1 MTLHKVPGTFYK
13 TSAVEGDIIK
23 QEIENLGVGAEYK
36 HFGVGFSNLMP
47 ETALSLHTLVG

>member
-13 TSAVEGDIIK
+13 TPDGDIIK
-23 QEIENLGVGAEYK
+23 QEIENLGVEAEYK
-36 HFGVGFSNLMP
+36 HFCVGFSNLMP

>member
-1 MTLHKVPGTFYK
+1 MTLHNVPGTFYK
-13 TSAVEGDIIK
+13 TSTLEGDIIK

-36 HFGVGFSNLMP
+36 HFCVGFSNLMT